1 MMLSVVATLY
11 RSASNIDQFY
21 RRAMAAAEAV
31 ADEIE
36 LVLVNDGSPDD
47 SLERALALHAVD
59 PRVVVVDLA
68 RNFGHHR
75 AMMTGLSYARGELV
89 FLIDSDLEEEPEL
102 LARFADRMDRGDCDV
117 VFGIQDQ
124 RKGGLV
130 ERIGGALYFGLID
143 LFSDQKIPRNLVT
156 ARLMSRDYVR
166 ALVRHQDREFVISHL
181 WAITGFRQVSLPVR
195 KLSLSPSTYSLR
207 RRIELTVKHVTTT
220 STKILYWTLYL
231 GLTISVVA
239 AFAILYLVLQYFIM
253 GSGVDGYTSLMVSV
267 WFFGGL
273 STMILGV
280 IGIYSANIMS
290 ETKRRPYT
298 VVRKLHRVET
308 SQPAERPALVRST
321 ATHQTR

>member
-1 MMLSVVATLY
+1 M
-11 RSASNIDQFY
+11 
-21 RRAMAAAEAV
+21 
-31 ADEIE
+31 
-36 LVLVNDGSPDD
+36 
-47 SLERALALHAVD
+47 ALHAAD

-68 RNFGHHR
+68 RNFGHHK
-75 AMMTGLSYARGELV
+75 AMMTGLSYARGDLV

-156 ARLMSRDYVR
+156 ARLMRRDYVR

-181 WAITGFRQVSLPVR
+181 WAIAGFRQVSLPVR

-207 RRIELTVKHVTTT
+207 RRVELTVKHVTTT

-231 GLTISVVA
+231 GLMI
-239 AFAILYLVLQYFIM
+239 FILAILAIIYLVTQYFII

-298 VVRKLHRVET
+298 VVRKLHRVAM
-308 SQPAERPALVRST
+308 SQPSQRPVLADTT
-321 ATHQTR
+321 AVHQTR